1 MTVKEFRKYIKEL
14 LQSYLVDEADSIG
27 DIVCAAALDTD
38 RSGLLLRMDEQVDT
52 NSVEAANE
60 MVRKLMTGVPVQYVL
75 GECYFYGLPIK
86 VASGCFIP
94 RSDTELLV
102 TEAIKLLPQGGRFAD
117 ICTGSG
123 CISKA
128 IATNRPD
135 TTGFSLDYYPK
146 PLRCAEENLAEQ
158 IRVKVMRFDALEP
171 DDYNLIDGVDVIV
184 CNPPYIPSAELEFL
198 DTNVQFEPE
207 TALDGGEDGLR
218 FYRAVAEYVSTK
230 LNAGGAILFEAGIN
244 QANDI
249 EALLSAQGFDTYTK
263 NDLGG
268 IPRLIAGIKR

>member
-1 MTVKEFRKYIKEL
+1 MTVKEFRKHIKEL
-14 LQSYLVDEADSIG
+14 LTSYLVDEADSIG
-27 DIVCAAALDTD
+27 DIVCAAALSTD
-38 RSGLLLRMDEQVDT
+38 RSGLLLRMDEQV
-52 NSVEAANE
+52 NAGSVEVANE

-102 TEAIKLLPQGGRFAD
+102 TEAIKLLPHGGQFAD

-128 IATNRPD
+128 IAANRPD
-135 TTGFSLDYYPK
+135 VTGFSLDYYPK
-146 PLRCAEENLAEQ
+146 PLRCAEENLKEHTG
-158 IRVKVMRFDALEP
+158 VKVMRFDALEP
-171 DDYNLIDGVDVIV
+171 DDYNIIEGVDVIV
-184 CNPPYIPSAELEFL
+184 CNPPYIPSEDIHFL
-198 DTNVQFEPE
+198 DANVHFEPE

-218 FYRAVAEYVSTK
+218 FYRAVTEYGGQK
-230 LNAGGAILFEAGIN
+230 LKTGGAILFEAGIN
-244 QANDI
+244 QSDDI
-249 EALLSAQGFDTYTK
+249 EALLKAQGFDTYTK

-268 IPRLIAGIKR
+268 IPRLIVGIKK